1 MGLLFLIVP
10 SCSFQNLICGYI
22 TKNIFQTTV
31 EENPLKHW
39 ISDLLIS
46 LPHNMLNAEDKTC
59 GAPLMITS
67 NIA

>member
-1 MGLLFLIVP
+1 MSLLFLLVP
-10 SCSFQNLICGYI
+10 SCSFQNLICGSI

-46 LPHNMLNAEDKTC
+46 LSHDMLNAEDKTC
-59 GAPLMITS
+59 GASLMITS
-67 NIA
+67 SII